1 MRKGRLQAEAV
12 LKALLASLLTVCILT
27 TLLNVLLITAEFK
40 AEDSNLANSHDEN
53 ADSQS
58 RREMME
64 DAYPCGSFEDRI
76 VGVREFNTSPKDAVG
91 LEV

>member
-1 MRKGRLQAEAV
+1 M
-12 LKALLASLLTVCILT
+12 KALLASLLILCILA
-27 TLLNVLLITAEFK
+27 TLLNVLSVTAGVEVGN
-40 AEDSNLANSHDEN
+40 SNLANSHDEN